1 MFNNDSKEI
10 EKDSILEEDGV
21 YIHKCDNTEC
31 DYHDDRGFCRYE
43 ACVIKVVPFK
53 YHTTFMRKCAVCS
66 KVKDFGTNSGLF
78 GDICKDCLHKI
89 AISIGE
95 NNGE

>member
-21 YIHKCDNTEC
+21 YIHKCDNTNC
-31 DYHDDRGFCRYE
+31 QYHDDRGFCLFE
-43 ACVIKVVPFK
+43 TCVFK
-53 YHTTFMRKCAVCS
+53 AIPNYHTTFMRKCAICS
-66 KVKDFGTNSGLF
+66 KVKDFGINSGLF